1 MITIGTGAL
10 EHFLTSP
17 AGERVTKIYIQGQDV
32 AFEENC
38 ITRNGSAEG
47 IQFYVDSLQNKRDLR
62 EALNVTTIA
71 SIEELENRI
80 RNMENRMKGVMQLQP
95 DNEGRIGINIPG
107 VLRIDNVP
115 LEEEGTNYNLLLEE
129 HNMDIYRKKNMSVN
143 ENGN

>member
-1 MITIGTGAL
+1 MITIGTGAF
-10 EHFLTSP
+10 EQFLTSP

-47 IQFYVDSLQNKRDLR
+47 IKFYVDSLQNKRDLK

-80 RNMENRMKGVMQLQP
+80 KNMENRMKGVMEIQP
-95 DNEGRIGINIPG
+95 DSEGRIGINIPG

-115 LEEEGTNYNLLLEE
+115 LAEDGTNYNLILEK
-129 HNMDIYRKKNMSVN
+129 HNIDIYRKKSDQ
-143 ENGN
+143 